1 MTMLKIITIDDD
13 PIVRTLIKKTFNS
26 LGFEVITA
34 ADGFEGLQAVIDN
47 HPDVI
52 FLDIMMLIIDGIEVL
67 KRIKATPEIA
77 NIPVIMF
84 TAVSEGEMVADKT
97 KIGAEEYIIKQFQSS
112 VLIQKVNELLKD
124 KYRKSINQ

>member
-1 MTMLKIITIDDD
+1 MLKIITIDDD

-52 FLDIMMLIIDGIEVL
+52 FLDIMMPIIDGIEVL

-84 TAVSEGEMVADKT
+84 TAVSDGAMVAESS
-97 KIGAEEYIIKQFQSS
+97 KIGAEDYIIKPFQSS

>member
-52 FLDIMMLIIDGIEVL
+52 FLDIMMPIIDGIEVL

-84 TAVSEGEMVADKT
+84 TAVSDGAMVAESS
-97 KIGAEEYIIKQFQSS
+97 KIGAEDYIIKPFQSS

>member
-84 TAVSEGEMVADKT
+84 TAVSDGAMVAESS
-97 KIGAEEYIIKQFQSS
+97 KIGAEDYIIKPFQSS